1 MFALAVKN
9 ILFYKSRSITTFVL
23 IFISTF
29 FFIVYVAL
37 MDGAH
42 SAILQN
48 ALKVY
53 TGAIEI
59 YKKGYREK
67 GGNEYLIRDV
77 KKIEDVLQ
85 NIKGINSYSARY
97 ESYGLL
103 AYKDYSS
110 GVMMVGIDPQ
120 KESRNSSLKEA
131 LSAGEYLSEQPNNCL
146 YMGSNLAKRLHLQL
160 HEETS
165 FIGSASDDSFVAEIF
180 KLCGEFTTG
189 DYEFDSSAAF
199 ANRRYLDGVMLSENM
214 ASYIAIRVDKL
225 SEVEMIQKEIEQ
237 KIESDKYEVVSWKT
251 LMKSMVEAMK
261 VDSIFGYISI
271 SLFFVVIFFVIMI
284 FGFINV
290 SARLHEFGVLRSIG
304 LSRAEIRA
312 LLFWEIFILASSAVV
327 LATPLGAYVAYY
339 YSVHPIVIEGI
350 SQTYKEYGIVSD
362 TINFSF
368 NTFTIFWNVGVIYLL
383 SFLSIVYPVHYVNK
397 FTPLE
402 ATHHV

>member
-23 IFISTF
+23 VFISTF
-29 FFIVYVAL
+29 FFIVYVSL
-37 MDGAH
+37 MNGAH
-42 SAILQN
+42 SAILEN

-77 KKIEDVLQ
+77 KTIEDVLQ
-85 NIKGINSYSARY
+85 NIKGIHSYSARY
-97 ESYGLL
+97 ESYGLI

-110 GVMMVGIDPQ
+110 GVMIVGIDPQ
-120 KESRNSSLKEA
+120 KEQKNSSIKEA
-131 LSAGEYLSEQPNNCL
+131 LRAGEYLSEHPSNCL
-146 YMGSNLAKRLHLQL
+146 YMGSNLAKRLHLKL
-160 HEETS
+160 HDRVS
-165 FIGSASDDSFVAEIF
+165 FIGSASDDSFVADIF
-180 KLCGEFTTG
+180 RLCGEFTTG

-199 ANRRYLDGVMLSENM
+199 VNRRYLDKLMLSENM
-214 ASYIAIRVDKL
+214 ASYIAIRVNKL
-225 SEVEMIQKEIEQ
+225 SQVERIQHEIEQ
-237 KIESDKYEVVSWKT
+237 KIQNDKYEVVSWKT

-304 LSRAEIRA
+304 LSRTDIRA
-312 LLFWEIFILASSAVV
+312 LLFWEIFVLASSAVV
-327 LATPLGAYVAYY
+327 LATPLGAFVAYY

-362 TINFSF
+362 TINLSF
-368 NTFTIFWNVGVIYLL
+368 DLFTIGWNVGVIYLL
-383 SFLSIVYPVHYVNK
+383 SFLSIIYPVHYINK
-397 FTPLE
+397 FTPIE
-402 ATHHV
+402 ALRHV

>member
-1 MFALAVKN
+1 MFSLAVKN
-9 ILFYKSRSITTFVL
+9 ILFYKSRSITTFIL
-23 IFISTF
+23 IFISTL
-29 FFIVYVAL
+29 FFIVYVSM

-77 KKIEDVLQ
+77 KKVEDVLK

-110 GVMMVGIDPQ
+110 GVMMVGINPQ
-120 KESRNSSLKEA
+120 KERKISSLAEA
-131 LSAGEYLSEQPNNCL
+131 LSEGSYLDEQLTNCL
-146 YMGSNLAKRLHLQL
+146 YMGSNLAKRLHLKL
-160 HEETS
+160 YDEVS
-165 FIGSASDDSFVAEIF
+165 FIGSASDDSFVADIF
-180 KLCGEFTTG
+180 KLCGEFKTG

-199 ANRRYLDGVMLSENM
+199 ANRRYLDGIMLSENM

-225 SEVEMIQKEIEQ
+225 SEVEKVQKEIEQ
-237 KIESDKYEVVSWKT
+237 KIDRKKYEVVSWKI

-284 FGFINV
+284 FGFINI

-304 LSRAEIRA
+304 LSRAEIRV
-312 LLFWEIFILASSAVV
+312 LLFWEIFILSSLAVV
-327 LATPLGAYVAYY
+327 LATPLGAFVAYY
-339 YSVHPIVIEGI
+339 YSVHPIIIEGI

-368 NTFTIFWNVGVIYLL
+368 DLFTIAWNVGVIYIL

-402 ATHHV
+402 ASRHV

>member
-9 ILFYKSRSITTFVL
+9 ILFYKSRSITTFIL
-23 IFISTF
+23 IFISTL
-29 FFIVYVAL
+29 FFIVYVSM

-42 SAILQN
+42 NAILQN

-53 TGAIEI
+53 TGALEI
-59 YKKGYREK
+59 YKRGYREK

-77 KKIEDVLQ
+77 KKIEDVLK
-85 NIKGINSYSARY
+85 NIKGINAYSARY
-97 ESYGLL
+97 ETYGLL
-103 AYKDYSS
+103 ASKEYSKAV
-110 GVMMVGIDPQ
+110 VMIGIDPQ
-120 KESRNSSLKEA
+120 KEQRISSLKEA
-131 LSAGEYLSEQPNNCL
+131 LRAGKYLDEESRNCL
-146 YMGSNLAKRLHLQL
+146 YMGSNLAKSLHIKL
-160 HEETS
+160 HDEVS
-165 FIGSASDDSFVAEIF
+165 FIGSASDDSFVADIF

-199 ANRRYLDGVMLSENM
+199 ASRHYLDKLMLSENM
-214 ASYIAIRVDKL
+214 ASYIAVRVDKL
-225 SEVEMIQKEIEQ
+225 SEVQKVQ
-237 KIESDKYEVVSWKT
+237 KKIEKQIERDKYEVLSWKT

-290 SARLHEFGVLRSIG
+290 TARLHDFGVLRCIG
-304 LSRAEIRA
+304 VSRSEIRT
-312 LLFWEIFILASSAVV
+312 LLFWEIFLLATAAII
-327 LATPLGAYVAYY
+327 LATPLGAFVAYY

-368 NTFTIFWNVGVIYLL
+368 DPLTIAWNVGVVYLL
-383 SFLSIVYPVHYVNK
+383 GFLSIVYPVYYINR

-402 ATHHV
+402 ASLHV